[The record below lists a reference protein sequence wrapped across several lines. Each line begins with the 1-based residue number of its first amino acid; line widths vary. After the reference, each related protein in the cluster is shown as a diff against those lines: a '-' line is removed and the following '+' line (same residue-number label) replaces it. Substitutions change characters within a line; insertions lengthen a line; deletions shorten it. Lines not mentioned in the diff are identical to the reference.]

1 MPYAQ
6 SYNKFFIQET
16 NVAKNQLIPRN
27 IYKIITYEYA
37 DGKVKTLSGT
47 KTSIVF
53 LLGITPDKKL
63 LCIKITQVRPEKFFQ
78 WLKKNFKRTVKASDI
93 DSAITESKIDTL
105 LLRDNR
111 VGTKTFSAVKNDSLY
126 KMAPG
131 SYRTYLISGIK
142 RISLMKLDGEYLKKL
157 LNKKDIE
164 QDKEEDN
171 KPEE

>member
-6 SYNKFFIQET
+6 SYNKFFINET
-16 NVAKNQLIPRN
+16 PVTKNQLVPRN
-27 IYKIITYEYA
+27 IYKIITYEYV
-37 DGKVKTLSGT
+37 DGKIKTLSGT
-47 KTSIVF
+47 KTSIIF
-53 LLGITPDKKL
+53 LLGIAPDKKL

-78 WLKKNFKRTVKASDI
+78 WLKRNFKSTIRASDI
-93 DSAITESKIDTL
+93 DGALLESKIDTL
-105 LLRDNR
+105 LLTDNR
-111 VGTKTFSAVKNDSLY
+111 IGTRTFSAVKNDSLY

-157 LNKKDIE
+157 LNKKDIK
-164 QDKEEDN
+164 QDKEDN